1 MSSLAAARADNFY
14 FPPDYRPE
22 YGGLSKFNHPDY
34 KGSNQYQQHGVVR
47 FELPFDGWCLKCSH
61 HMSKGLRFNAKKDK
75 EGKYFSTQIWSFTM
89 KCPSC
94 SQELK
99 IRTNP
104 KDCTYDFAEGIRK
117 HEQDYIPDVEDNIV
131 LTNNEEMKQLLAVD
145 PMFRLQH
152 HQEDSKR
159 VVSESERFR
168 ELVEVSDIQHKD
180 YYDLNAQL
188 RSVNRKRKKRDIELT
203 GEAEA
208 KGLGIKLLEPSRSDS
223 DEAKAALMKSRR
235 RGRFEASE
243 RLKLRGI
250 AMESIFPAET
260 EKSNSRPVDG
270 RKSIISCINSSTS
283 VSSHRTAPFALK
295 KKMHSAERVA
305 QLITKAPALST
316 NPQLLRSITS
326 HSQSHHLSMPP
337 PVIRRA
343 VAPSLMSSTPTLQPS
358 ATASSSKA
366 CIMPTACTG
375 VTSACSG
382 GTHKQSPP
390 DTALGLLNNCY

>member
-47 FELPFDGWCLKCSH
+47 FELPFDGWCLKCGH

-117 HEQDYIPDVEDNIV
+117 HEQDYIPDAEDNIV
-131 LTNNEEMKQLLAVD
+131 ITNNEEMKQLLAVD

-152 HQEDSKR
+152 NQEDSKR
-159 VVSESERFR
+159 VISESERFR
-168 ELVEVSDIQHKD
+168 ELIDVSDMQHKD

-208 KGLGIKLLEPSRSDS
+208 KGLGIKLLEPSRADS
-223 DEAKAALMKSRR
+223 DEAKAALQKSRR

-243 RLKLRGI
+243 RQKLRGI
-250 AMESIFPAET
+250 AMESIFPSEI
-260 EKSNSRPVDG
+260 EKAKRHPIDG
-270 RKSIISCINSSTS
+270 RKSVSISNSS
-283 VSSHRTAPFALK
+283 VSSHRTAPAAL
-295 KKMHSAERVA
+295 KKMHSVERVA

-316 NPQLLRSITS
+316 NPQLLRPTTT
-326 HSQSHHLSMPP
+326 SQSHLSMPP
-337 PVIRRA
+337 PAIRRA
-343 VAPSLMSSTPTLQPS
+343 VAPSLT
-358 ATASSSKA
+358 
-366 CIMPTACTG
+366 PTACPG
-375 VTSACSG
+375 VASACSG
-382 GTHKQSPP
+382 GTSKQPP
-390 DTALGLLNNCY
+390 PYTALGLLNCY

>member
-1 MSSLAAARADNFY
+1 VSMSSLAAARADNFY

-47 FELPFDGWCLKCSH
+47 FELPFDGWCLKCGH

-117 HEQDYIPDVEDNIV
+117 HEQDYVPDVEDNIV
-131 LTNNEEMKQLLAVD
+131 ITNNEEMKQLLAFD

-168 ELVEVSDIQHKD
+168 ELVDVSDMQHKD

-208 KGLGIKLLEPSRSDS
+208 KGLGIKLLEPSRADS
-223 DEAKAALMKSRR
+223 DEAKAALLKSRR

-243 RLKLRGI
+243 RHKLRGI
-250 AMESIFPAET
+250 AMESIFPVET
-260 EKSNSRPVDG
+260 EKAISGRKNISSSYSNS
-270 RKSIISCINSSTS
+270 S
-283 VSSHRTAPFALK
+283 VSSHRTAPATLK
-295 KKMHSAERVA
+295 KIHSAERVA

-316 NPQLLRSITS
+316 NPQLLRPTT
-326 HSQSHHLSMPP
+326 SQSHFSMPP
-337 PVIRRA
+337 PAIRRA
-343 VAPSLMSSTPTLQPS
+343 VAPSLTP
-358 ATASSSKA
+358 
-366 CIMPTACTG
+366 TG
-375 VTSACSG
+375 VTSASG
-382 GTHKQSPP
+382 GTHKQPPP
-390 DTALGLLNNCY
+390 DTALGLLNCY

>member
-22 YGGLSKFNHPDY
+22 YGGLSKFNHRDY

-89 KCPSC
+89 KCPVC

-99 IRTNP
+99 ILTNP
-104 KDCTYDFAEGIRK
+104 KECTYDFAEGIRK
-117 HEQDYIPDVEDNIV
+117 HEQDYIADVDDNVVI
-131 LTNNEEMKQLLAVD
+131 TNNEEMKQLLAAD

-168 ELVEVSDIQHKD
+168 ELVDIRDMKHKD

-188 RSVNRKRKKRDIELT
+188 RSTNRKRKKRDIELA

-208 KGLGIKLLEPSRSDS
+208 KGLAIKLLEPTRSDS
-223 DEAKAALMKSRR
+223 DEAKAALLRSRV
-235 RGRFEASE
+235 RGRFEMSE
-243 RLKLRGI
+243 RQKLRCI
-250 AMESIFPAET
+250 AMESIFPSET
-260 EKSNSRPVDG
+260 EKAKRCHSNDSRQ
-270 RKSIISCINSSTS
+270 SISSRN
-283 VSSHRTAPFALK
+283 HRAAPPPLMT
-295 KKMHSAERVA
+295 KMQSADRIT
-305 QLITKAPALST
+305 QLITKPHALQT
-316 NPQLLRSITS
+316 NPHLLIRRPT
-326 HSQSHHLSMPP
+326 HQSHLSMPP
-337 PVIRRA
+337 PAIYRRP
-343 VAPSLMSSTPTLQPS
+343 APSLISASSDAVKPSAIVMSSETCVASTVPQSSNAPTHQPR
-358 ATASSSKA
+358 
-366 CIMPTACTG
+366 
-375 VTSACSG
+375 
-382 GTHKQSPP
+382 Q
-390 DTALGLLNNCY
+390 

>member
-75 EGKYFSTQIWSFTM
+75 EGKYFSTQIYSFTM

-117 HEQDYIPDVEDNIV
+117 HEQDYVPDAEDNNIV

-168 ELVEVSDIQHKD
+168 ELVEVSDMQHKD

-188 RSVNRKRKKRDIELT
+188 RGVNRKRKKRDIELT

-208 KGLGIKLLEPSRSDS
+208 KGLGIKLLEPSRADS
-223 DEAKAALMKSRR
+223 DEAKAALLKSRR

-243 RLKLRGI
+243 RHKLRGI
-250 AMESIFPAET
+250 AMESIFPVET
-260 EKSNSRPVDG
+260 EKV
-270 RKSIISCINSSTS
+270 
-283 VSSHRTAPFALK
+283 
-295 KKMHSAERVA
+295 
-305 QLITKAPALST
+305 
-316 NPQLLRSITS
+316 
-326 HSQSHHLSMPP
+326 
-337 PVIRRA
+337 
-343 VAPSLMSSTPTLQPS
+343 
-358 ATASSSKA
+358 
-366 CIMPTACTG
+366 
-375 VTSACSG
+375 
-382 GTHKQSPP
+382 
-390 DTALGLLNNCY
+390 GLLN